1 MVSMVEIDEQKLEQL
16 KRDALMYL
24 RRNEDK
30 FIAAAKALSEP
41 KSYYQ
46 KQSDWLRKKRDLYGF
61 WDEWIFKYWMFYI
74 SEINN

>member
-61 WDEWIFKYWMFYI
+61 
-74 SEINN
+74 